1 MCNVFVSQRG
11 LQKKRVY
18 LTRETA
24 TVNGRD
30 FFKKLQKNKEK
41 PSKVEMK

>member
-1 MCNVFVSQRG
+1 MQRFCFAKG
-11 LQKKRVY
+11 PTKKRVY